1 MRRLLLCYLFS
12 LLSLSAAAQTKGTVS
27 GTVIDSEKEGI
38 VGAVLELTSLRDT
51 LQKKYTTSAIR
62 GAFQFKSVPAGKY
75 RISAS
80 SLGYKDSV
88 QMITVENN
96 KPLAMPAWTLEED
109 AQKIDA
115 VSVTTQA
122 VRTTINGDTIVYN
135 ASAYKVMPDADADEL
150 LAKIP
155 GITVNGGSVEA
166 QGESV
171 QKILVD
177 GREFFGNDVATAIK
191 TLPAEAIKSVE
202 VFDKLSDQAEFSG
215 IDDGNSYKAINI
227 VTHNKMKTAIFGKM
241 NAQYA
246 FEPRSN
252 DKTQHYGSTD
262 GNLNFFREKSKT
274 TLRWAANNMN
284 GNSQSKMAFGG
295 LNYINSWGQ
304 NDKVKLEGS
313 YSYNTNNNRSYNWT
327 QRDYFLTEEELAS
340 GADDIYE
347 HYISNSNSRN
357 RGNGHSF
364 NARFEDRISQKQR
377 LMVRAQ
383 LSLSDN
389 KSNGSSVSDYY
400 PISDIDPI
408 TLSNWNLGNSDAI
421 STGVNGNYF
430 LRLGQKPGRTIQI
443 NFDANY
449 STNNSGSENYS
460 EKAVDN
466 SVQQKS
472 KADNYNYSLGGGVT
486 YAEPIGTHAQVT
498 MGYNVNY
505 RYSNAD
511 RLTNLY
517 NFETGEYEEFISPE
531 YSNRNNTDYLTQR
544 IGPGFRYGNE
554 GSSVSGQ
561 VTYQNVT
568 MNSDREYPAVYVLPE
583 KTFQNITYAVMSRI
597 KLDMENRLMFRINSS
612 TSNPSVNQLQD
623 VVDISNVN
631 NIYAGNPDL
640 RPSYS
645 HRMSLGYIH
654 SGIEKGTTLSVNIGG
669 SFHQKQIVDSVV
681 MNQPGYEVYSPD
693 GELLTTLS
701 STGQFRK
708 PVNLSGSGNNEWNIN
723 GGISYGFPVNFMGCN
738 FNIYANSSYNQSPSI
753 LNGVINRSKNLR
765 AGGGASLSSNFSQY
779 VDFRIHYSPN
789 YNRVTNTMSRNG
801 DNEYMQ
807 HSANANV
814 RVVFGFGLTLH
825 ANANYSQYVGLSE
838 NNSKL
843 DNTEFI
849 CNFGMG
855 MKVLKKLGEVQ
866 LIANDVFNKN
876 TGFSRQWNSLY
887 MQNSRG
893 SVIGRYF
900 GIKFSYN
907 LRRYGQTRKG
917 QVIDEN
923 GSHGRNNG
931 EFRQGGPG
939 GPGGGPGGFGGGGGR
954 FGGGGPGGRF

>member
-1 MRRLLLCYLFS
+1 MA
-12 LLSLSAAAQTKGTVS
+12 LSASAQTKGTIT
-27 GTVIDSEKEGI
+27 GTVIDTGKEGI

-51 LQKKYTTSAIR
+51 LQTKYTTSAVR

-80 SLGYKDSV
+80 SLGYRDSV
-88 QMITVENN
+88 QMITVEKN
-96 KPLAMPAWTLEED
+96 KPLAMPAWVLEED
-109 AQKIDA
+109 TQQIDA

-150 LAKIP
+150 LAKMP
-155 GITVNGGSVEA
+155 GIKVNGGTVEA
-166 QGESV
+166 QGETV

-177 GREFFGNDVATAIK
+177 GREYFGNDVSTAIK

-252 DKTQHYGSTD
+252 DKTQHYGSTG
-262 GNLNFFREKSKT
+262 GNMNFFREKSKT
-274 TLRWAANNMN
+274 TLRWSANNMN

-313 YSYNTNNNRSYNWT
+313 YSYNTSNNKHYSWT

-347 HYISNSNSRN
+347 HFISNSRSGS
-357 RGNGHSF
+357 RGNSHNF
-364 NARFEDRISQKQR
+364 NARFEDRISQRQR

-389 KSNGSSVSDYY
+389 SSNGSSVSDYY

-408 TLSNWNLGNSDAI
+408 TLSNWNRGNSDAI
-421 STGVNGNYF
+421 STGINGNYF
-430 LRLGQKPGRTIQI
+430 LRLGQKPGRTLHV

-449 STNNSGSENYS
+449 STNNSGNENYS

-472 KADNYNYSLGGGVT
+472 KAENYNYSLGGGIT

-517 NFETGEYEEFISPE
+517 NFETGEYDEFISPE

-597 KLDMENRLMFRINSS
+597 KLNMENRIMLRVNSN

-631 NIYAGNPDL
+631 NIYSGNPHL
-640 RPSYS
+640 RPEYS
-645 HRMSLGYIH
+645 HRMYLGYVH
-654 SGIEKGTTLSVNIGG
+654 SGIEKGTTFSVNINGNLR
-669 SFHQKQIVDSVV
+669 QKQIVDSVV
-681 MNQPGYEVYSPD
+681 MNQPGFEVYSPD

-708 PVNLSGSGNNEWNIN
+708 PINLTDNKDNGWSVN
-723 GGISYGFPVNFMGCN
+723 GGISYGFPINFMGCN
-738 FNIYANSSYNQSPSI
+738 FNIDGNSSYSQSPSI
-753 LNGVINRSKNLR
+753 LNGVINRSR
-765 AGGGASLSSNFSQY
+765 AFTAGGGASLSSNFSQY
-779 VDFRIHYSPN
+779 VDFRVGYSPT
-789 YNRVTNTMSRNG
+789 YHKVTNTMSRNG
-801 DNEYMQ
+801 DNEYMR
-807 HSANANV
+807 HHANANV

-825 ANANYSQYVGLSE
+825 ANANYSQYVGMSE
-838 NNSKL
+838 NNKKL

-849 CNFGMG
+849 CNFGLG
-855 MKVLKKLGEVQ
+855 MKVLKKMGEVQ
-866 LIANDVFNKN
+866 LIANDVFNRN
-876 TGFSRQWNSLY
+876 TGFDRSWNSLY
-887 MQNSRG
+887 MQNSRS

-907 LRRYGQTRKG
+907 LRRYGMNRKG

-923 GSHGRNNG
+923 GSRGRNGG
-931 EFRQGGPG
+931 EFRPEGF

-954 FGGGGPGGRF
+954 FGGGGPGGGPGGRF